1 MLIPIFV
8 PMCTKNQEHVADKLR
23 CHRHLMALSPK
34 SDGSILNLQLL
45 LKPYPYSCSSSNP
58 NLCASHLHS
67 FPVIGRLKAFLA
79 QIQNLPNM
87 WYNVYVCKDIY
98 IYSSIYYIILYYIIL
113 HYIILYHIILYY
125 IIYIY
130 ILYILYILY
139 IHIVLYYYSI
149 NTQPSVVPRLDKWTI
164 VGWMSISCQG
174 LIPFHP
180 LHPVYH
186 PPSRSMRSR
195 FSLTIS
201 GEKNHCPMAFLRHP
215 LCSDAPKYHILL
227 TKMHKISPWCT
238 QISHFGP

>member
-1 MLIPIFV
+1 
-8 PMCTKNQEHVADKLR
+8 MCTKNQEHVADKLR

-98 IYSSIYYIILYYIIL
+98 IDIIYYIYIYFVLYYIYYIILYYIIL
-113 HYIILYHIILYY
+113 YYIILYY
-125 IIYIY
+125 IILYYI
-130 ILYILYILY
+130 ILYYIY

-174 LIPFHP
+174 LPFHP
-180 LHPVYH
+180 LHPV
-186 PPSRSMRSR
+186 
-195 FSLTIS
+195 F
-201 GEKNHCPMAFLRHP
+201 
-215 LCSDAPKYHILL
+215 
-227 TKMHKISPWCT
+227 
-238 QISHFGP
+238 